1 MKRSE
6 IKGILR
12 DLDFIPSKF
21 RGQSFLL
28 NERIAEKIVYEIEP
42 EMGERIL
49 EIGPGLGILTKY
61 LLKQN
66 VVVYGIEI
74 EGKFCHYLKKIYSDI
89 ELTNQ
94 DFLRIE
100 KFSPFRKIIGNI
112 PYIRTNEILYKILS
126 FQKLPK
132 IVVIT
137 LQREVGQKLVST
149 PNSKKYSTLS
159 VLFQTFFDCEYL
171 FSIPPEEFFP
181 EPEVVSGVIKM
192 RRKTTP
198 EGIKSKKAY
207 IKFVKAIFK
216 QRRKTLRNNLAAAGV
231 NENDI
236 EKILFLNNLN
246 SKIRAESL
254 SPEEVVKLYNDYIS
268 QK

>member
-6 IKGILR
+6 IKAILR
-12 DLDFIPSKF
+12 DINFIPSKF

-28 NERIAEKIVYEIEP
+28 NERIAEKIVYEVEP
-42 EMGERIL
+42 EVGERVL

-74 EGKFCHYLKKIYSDI
+74 EEKFCHYLKEMYPDAK
-89 ELTNQ
+89 LMNQ

-100 KFSPFRKIIGNI
+100 KFPPFGKIIGNI

-126 FQKLPK
+126 FQELPK

-137 LQREVGQKLVST
+137 LQREVGRKLVSK
-149 PNSKKYSTLS
+149 PGSKNYSTLS
-159 VLFQTFFDCEYL
+159 VLFQTFFDCKYL
-171 FSIPPEEFFP
+171 FSISPGEFFP

-192 RRKTTP
+192 QRRSIP
-198 EGIKSKKAY
+198 EEIKSKKGY
-207 IKFVKAIFK
+207 IKFVRAIFK
-216 QRRKTLRNNLAAAGV
+216 QRRKTLRNNLASAGI
-231 NENDI
+231 NKNDI
-236 EKILFLNNLN
+236 ERILSLSNLN

-254 SPEEVVKLYNDYIS
+254 SPEEIVKLYKDYIP
-268 QK
+268 Q